1 MSFGSGERNIFMV
14 TTNTN
19 GEVLKKEV
27 IGEAGNDLAQDIKE
41 SSEYYYLVGEN
52 NSFGN
57 GDNDVFV
64 LKQKR

>member
-27 IGEAGNDLAQDIKE
+27 IGEAGNDLA
-41 SSEYYYLVGEN
+41 
-52 NSFGN
+52 
-57 GDNDVFV
+57 
-64 LKQKR
+64 